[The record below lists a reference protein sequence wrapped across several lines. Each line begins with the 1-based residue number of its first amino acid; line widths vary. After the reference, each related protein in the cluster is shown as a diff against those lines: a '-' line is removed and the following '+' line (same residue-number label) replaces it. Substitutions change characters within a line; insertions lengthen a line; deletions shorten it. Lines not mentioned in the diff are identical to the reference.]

1 MLRVTHAND
10 GIPQVPSRK
19 RKYRHHST
27 EIWIP
32 PTGDKVYRCF
42 GQEPQDCNARISGY
56 PLNSPHFS
64 YFGVSTGNPLYRN
77 AACQGIQGTTDV
89 ES

>member
-10 GIPQVPSRK
+10 GIVQVPSRK
-19 RKYRHHST
+19 RKYQHHST

-32 PTGDKVYRCF
+32 PTGDKVYRCI
-42 GQEPQDCNARISGY
+42 GQEPKDCNALDYGF

-64 YFGVSTGNPLYRN
+64 YFGVSMGDLLDQD
-77 AACQGIQGTTDV
+77 AACKG
-89 ES
+89 